1 MIYTYVGSST
11 MNELENDFAQNS
23 VKLTLTSSIDKK
35 ETSNWTFCLLY
46 NLGLLGTW
54 YLGN

>member
-1 MIYTYVGSST
+1 MYTLHYTYKVKCTMIYTYVGSST

-35 ETSNWTFCLLY
+35 ETSN
-46 NLGLLGTW
+46 
-54 YLGN
+54 